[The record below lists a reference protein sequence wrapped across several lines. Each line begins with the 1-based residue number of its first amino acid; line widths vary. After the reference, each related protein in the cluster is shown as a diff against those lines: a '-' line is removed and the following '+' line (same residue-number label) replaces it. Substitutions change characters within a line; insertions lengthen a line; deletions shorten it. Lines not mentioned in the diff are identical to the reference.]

1 MRPYLPIAAK
11 DDDLADMIEGLVR
24 LQFRY
29 IGIDPYANAFNEEPN
44 GATWDPDDRS
54 DFSSPWPPTGMT
66 WSGFRPSDDACTY
79 HYLVPANMFAAVV
92 MGYAERIFTEIID
105 DAAMA
110 IRARALR
117 ESIDEGL
124 RSHDTMTNAGG
135 ETIWAYEVD
144 GLGHALLMDDSNV
157 PSLMAAPYL
166 GYCAA
171 DDPLY
176 LSTRRTL
183 LSAENPF
190 YYEGAYAKGIGSP
203 HTPPRYVWPIA
214 LSIQGLTTP
223 DKAEKAAILNNL
235 VAIDAGTHLMHEGVC
250 VDDPTQYT
258 REWFSWS
265 NMMFCELV
273 MDYFDIRVRR

>member
-1 MRPYLPIAAK
+1 MA
-11 DDDLADMIEGLVR
+11 
-24 LQFRY
+24 
-29 IGIDPYANAFNEEPN
+29 
-44 GATWDPDDRS
+44 
-54 DFSSPWPPTGMT
+54 PTGMT

-92 MGYAERIFTEIID
+92 MGYAERIFTEIVD

-110 IRARALR
+110 TRARALR

-124 RSHDTMTNAGG
+124 RSHGTMTNAAG

-157 PSLMAAPYL
+157 PTLMAAPYL

-176 LSTRRTL
+176 LSTARTL

-203 HTPPRYVWPIA
+203 HTPPRYVWRSPCP
-214 LSIQGLTTP
+214 SRGSPSP
-223 DKAEKAAILNNL
+223 DKAEKAEILDNL
-235 VAIDAGTHLMHEGVC
+235 VAIDAGNASDARGVC
-250 VDDPTQYT
+250 VDGSDAVYA
-258 REWFSWS
+258 RMVLLS

-273 MDYFDIRVRR
+273 MDYFDIRVRH